1 MTAAALSADALPEAK
16 DAGRIVRMAPKLAFR
31 NLFHDRM
38 SLVVTLVGIVFS
50 VVLVAVQCG
59 LYLGSERTIAVVL
72 DEAKP
77 DLWVVPVGTKSFD
90 DASLLTGRETYP
102 VLSTPGVKSA
112 EELVVGFTSWR
123 KPEGG
128 NKAIVLVGSDWTRGG
143 LKPWNIVAGSD
154 TDLAAPGAVAID
166 RSYFPDLGIS
176 GVGQNAEIN
185 RQRVTVK
192 AVSQG
197 IRAFTTLPYVFTS
210 IAKARQ
216 LTGAAP
222 EQSSYV
228 MIRTQPGADIAKV
241 QASLR
246 TRLKDA
252 EVLTHAE
259 FRTRSTN
266 YWLFKTGA
274 GMALIAGAMLGVI
287 VGIVIVAQTLYSS
300 TKDHLNE
307 FATLRALGASAG
319 YIHLVILLQALM
331 SAMLGYLA
339 GMGLSLLAISAS
351 KSTTL
356 KIVMTPELAAA
367 LFALTIGMCSIA
379 AMSAIMKVTR
389 IDPAGVFSR

>member
-1 MTAAALSADALPEAK
+1 MTALDPALAPDGLPGGKLKA
-16 DAGRIVRMAPKLAFR
+16 IRMAPKLAFR
-31 NLFHDRM
+31 NLFHDRL
-38 SLVVTLVGIVFS
+38 SLVVTLIGIVFS

-59 LYLGSERTIAVVL
+59 LYLGSERTIATVL

-102 VLSTPGVKSA
+102 VLSTPGVRSA
-112 EELVVGFTSWR
+112 EELVVGFTAWR
-123 KPEGG
+123 KPQGG
-128 NKAIVLVGSDWTRGG
+128 TKAIVLVGSNWTRGG
-143 LKPWNIVAGSD
+143 LKPWNIVEGNVAELD
-154 TDLAAPGAVAID
+154 TPSAVAID
-166 RSYFPDLGIS
+166 KSYFQDLGITAL
-176 GVGQNAEIN
+176 GQSAEIN
-185 RQRVTVK
+185 KSRVTVK
-192 AVSQG
+192 AVSRG

-210 IAKARQ
+210 LDKARQ
-216 LTGAAP
+216 LTGAGP

-228 MIRTQPGADIAKV
+228 LVRTKPGADVEAVKAALTARI
-241 QASLR
+241 
-246 TRLKDA
+246 KDA

-259 FRTRSTN
+259 FRARSTN

-274 GMALIAGAMLGVI
+274 GMALIAGAVLGLI
-287 VGIVIVAQTLYSS
+287 VGVVIVAQTLYSS

-331 SAMLGYLA
+331 SAVLGYLA
-339 GMGLSLLAISAS
+339 GLGLSLAAIEGA

-356 KIVMTPELAAA
+356 KIVMTPELAAM
-367 LFALTIGMCSIA
+367 LFAVTLGMCTVA

>member
-1 MTAAALSADALPEAK
+1 MSAHSAPAVSTAAPDAAR
-16 DAGRIVRMAPKLAFR
+16 AIRMAPKLAFR
-31 NLFHDRM
+31 NLFHDTT
-38 SLVVTLVGIVFS
+38 SLLVTLIGIVFS
-50 VVLVAVQCG
+50 VVLVSVQTG

-72 DEAKP
+72 DETRP

-90 DASLLTGRETYP
+90 DASLLPGRETYA
-102 VLSTPGVKSA
+102 VLSTPGVAAA

-143 LKPWNIVAGSD
+143 LKPWNIVMGSPA
-154 TDLAAPGAVAID
+154 DLAAPGAVAID
-166 RSYFPDLGIS
+166 RSYFPDLGVTD
-176 GVGQNAEIN
+176 VGQTAEIN

-192 AVSQG
+192 AVTQG

-210 IAKARQ
+210 IQKARQ
-216 LTGAAP
+216 MTGANA
-222 EQSSYV
+222 EQSSYIMV
-228 MIRTQPGADIAKV
+228 RTTPGSDVGAVKSALQGRI
-241 QASLR
+241 
-246 TRLKDA
+246 KDA

-259 FRTRSTN
+259 FRARSTN

-274 GMALIAGAMLGVI
+274 GMALIAGAALGVI
-287 VGIVIVAQTLYSS
+287 VGIVIVAQTLYAS

-331 SAMLGYLA
+331 SAVLGYLA
-339 GMGLSLLAISAS
+339 GMALSLAAIEGS
-351 KSTTL
+351 KATTL
-356 KIVMTPELAAA
+356 KIVMTPELAGA
-367 LFALTIGMCSIA
+367 LFALTIAMCAIA
-379 AMSAIMKVTR
+379 AMSAIVKVTR